1 VLGRKRRKEKPV
13 RRNFVLKIGLVLL
26 MCSSVS
32 SLAQQKPLTNADV
45 VNMVKGGL
53 AESVVISAIQLNPAN
68 YDISPTALLALKKAG
83 VTEQEQ
89 AAMLAAMKATA
100 APPAPQPG
108 TQTAPTPQPAESQP
122 AAGSPAG
129 NPQGWRMPTVS
140 VTEGAAARALP
151 LEKAQLAQT
160 KTKPSSMSSLASDS
174 VVTQALQGG
183 INTASYGLAS
193 KVSSPVG
200 GTTVQEAGS
209 IFSGMMARRKPT
221 VTYVWGVAG
230 PASANVLQNYLPVFT
245 VNFVNAPGIAPEDYE
260 PAIIKLTPAQNTCR
274 IVGATQGKEDAQAS
288 AAADWQVYSSFL
300 EERVAVNPE
309 KSKPGEYRVTP
320 RSPLLPGEYA
330 VVLRPVSKS
339 KKFSGGD
346 VARGQGDGLV
356 FDGVWS
362 FEIVAAQ

>member
-1 VLGRKRRKEKPV
+1 M
-13 RRNFVLKIGLVLL
+13 RRNFVVKIGLLLL
-26 MCSSVS
+26 MCPSVS

-83 VTEQEQ
+83 VTQQEQ
-89 AAMLAAMKATA
+89 DAMLAAMKAAA

-108 TQTAPTPQPAESQP
+108 TPTAPTPQPAESQP
-122 AAGSPAG
+122 AAGASAG
-129 NPQGWRMPTVS
+129 NSQGWRMPTVS
-140 VTEGAAARALP
+140 VMQGAAAQAVP
-151 LEKAQLAQT
+151 LDKAQLAQT

-174 VVTQALQGG
+174 VVTQALAGG

-230 PASANVLQNYLPVFT
+230 PSSANVLQNYLPVFT
-245 VNFVNAPGIAPEDYE
+245 VNFVNAPGIAPDDYE

-288 AAADWQVYSSFL
+288 AAADWQVYSAFL

-309 KSKPGEYRVTP
+309 KLKPGEYKVTP

-346 VARGQGDGLV
+346 VARGQGDGFV
-356 FDGVWS
+356 FDAVWS
-362 FEIVAAQ
+362 FQIVAAQ

>member
-1 VLGRKRRKEKPV
+1 MRKNSV
-13 RRNFVLKIGLVLL
+13 VKIGLAFL
-26 MCSSVS
+26 MCASVS
-32 SLAQQKPLTNADV
+32 SFAQQRPLANADV

-68 YDISPTALLALKKAG
+68 YDISPAALLALKKAG
-83 VTEQEQ
+83 VTQQEQ
-89 AAMLAAMKATA
+89 DAMLAVMKAAT
-100 APPAPQPG
+100 APPMPQPS
-108 TQTAPTPQPAESQP
+108 PQPQPVESHP
-122 AAGSPAG
+122 AASASAT

-140 VTEGAAARALP
+140 VMQGSAPQAVP

-183 INTASYGLAS
+183 VNTAAYGVAS

-200 GTTVQEAGS
+200 GASVQEAGS

-230 PASANVLQNYLPVFT
+230 PSSANILRDYLPTFA
-245 VNFVNAPGIAPEDYE
+245 VNFVNAPGIAPDDYE
-260 PAIIKLTPAQNTCR
+260 PAIVKLTPAQNTCR
-274 IVGATQGKEDAQAS
+274 IVGATPGKEDAQAS

-300 EERVAVNPE
+300 EERVAVNAE
-309 KSKPGEYRVTP
+309 KSKPGEYKVTP

-346 VARGQGDGLV
+346 VARGQGDGFV
-356 FDGVWS
+356 FDAVWS
-362 FEIVAAQ
+362 FQIVAAQ

>member
-1 VLGRKRRKEKPV
+1 V
-13 RRNFVLKIGLVLL
+13 RRNFVVRVGLTLL
-26 MCSSVS
+26 MCATVS
-32 SLAQQKPLTNADV
+32 SFAQQKPLTNADV

-83 VTEQEQ
+83 VTQNEQD
-89 AAMLAAMKATA
+89 AMLAAMKAAA
-100 APPAPQPG
+100 APASQPNA
-108 TQTAPTPQPAESQP
+108 QTAPPQPTESQP
-122 AAGSPAG
+122 ANRTSATNQQA
-129 NPQGWRMPTVS
+129 WRIPTVT
-140 VTEGAAARALP
+140 VTQGSAPQAVP

-183 INTASYGLAS
+183 VNTAAYGVAS
-193 KVSSPVG
+193 KVSSPIG
-200 GTTVQEAGS
+200 GASMQEAGS

-230 PASANVLQNYLPVFT
+230 PSSSNVLQNYLPIFA
-245 VNFVNAPGIAPEDYE
+245 VNFVNAPGIAPDDYE
-260 PAIIKLTPAQNTCR
+260 PAIVKLTPAQNTCR

-300 EERVAVNPE
+300 EERVAVNAE
-309 KSKPGEYRVTP
+309 KSKPGEYKVTP
-320 RSPLLPGEYA
+320 RSPLFPGEYA
-330 VVLRPVSKS
+330 VVLRPISKS

-346 VARGQGDGLV
+346 VARGQGDGFV
-356 FDGVWS
+356 FDAVWS
-362 FEIVAAQ
+362 FQIVAAQ

>member
-1 VLGRKRRKEKPV
+1 M
-13 RRNFVLKIGLVLL
+13 RRNFVVKIGLLLL
-26 MCSSVS
+26 MCLSVS

-68 YDISPTALLALKKAG
+68 YDTSPTALLALKKAG

-89 AAMLAAMKATA
+89 DAMLAAMKAAA
-100 APPAPQPG
+100 APPALQPG
-108 TQTAPTPQPAESQP
+108 TQTAPTPQPAESQL
-122 AAGSPAG
+122 ADGAPAG

-140 VTEGAAARALP
+140 VIEGAAARALP

-221 VTYVWGVAG
+221 VTYVWGIAG

-288 AAADWQVYSSFL
+288 AAADWQEYSSFL

-309 KSKPGEYRVTP
+309 KSKPGEYKVTP

-356 FDGVWS
+356 FDAVWS

>member
-1 VLGRKRRKEKPV
+1 MRANLVV
-13 RRNFVLKIGLVLL
+13 KIGLAFL
-26 MCSSVS
+26 MCASVS
-32 SLAQQKPLTNADV
+32 SFAQQKPLTNADV

-53 AESVVISAIQLNPAN
+53 AESVVISAIQLNPAS

-83 VTEQEQ
+83 VTQQEQ
-89 AAMLAAMKATA
+89 DAMLAAMKAAA
-100 APPAPQPG
+100 APPASQP
-108 TQTAPTPQPAESQP
+108 TAQTAPPTQPAPSQP
-122 AAGSPAG
+122 ATVASAT
-129 NPQGWRMPTVS
+129 NPQGWHMPTVS
-140 VTEGAAARALP
+140 VMQGSPQVVP

-183 INTASYGLAS
+183 VNTAAYGVAS

-200 GTTVQEAGS
+200 GASVQEAGS

-230 PASANVLQNYLPVFT
+230 PSSSNALQNYLPIFA
-245 VNFVNAPGIAPEDYE
+245 VNFANAPGIAPDDYE
-260 PAIIKLTPAQNTCR
+260 PAIVKLTPAQNTCR

-300 EERVAVNPE
+300 EERVAVNAE
-309 KSKPGEYRVTP
+309 KSKPGEYKVTP

-346 VARGQGDGLV
+346 VARGQGDGFI
-356 FDGVWS
+356 FDAVWS
-362 FEIVAAQ
+362 FQIVAAQ